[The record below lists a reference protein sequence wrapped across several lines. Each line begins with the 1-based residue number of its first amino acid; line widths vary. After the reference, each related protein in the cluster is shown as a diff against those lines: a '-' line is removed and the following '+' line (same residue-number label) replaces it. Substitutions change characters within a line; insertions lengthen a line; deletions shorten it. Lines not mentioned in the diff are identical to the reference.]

1 MYICIPLA
9 VVVRELLQRDVLMT
23 KKAVITIKIKT
34 DGQDEVPSTGGFS
47 ERIMEMQR
55 RIFQN
60 LFEGL
65 HCEHEEHRDF
75 ENVITASIKDQPLF
89 QIEKICCKDFEDAIK
104 KAVM

>member
-1 MYICIPLA
+1 MHGVGGRSSEA
-9 VVVRELLQRDVLMT
+9 AQRNALIIDQQ
-23 KKAVITIKIKT
+23 AVITIKIKK

-47 ERIMEMQR
+47 ERIMEMQH

-65 HCEHEEHRDF
+65 QCEHEEHRNF

-89 QIEKICCKDFEDAIK
+89 QIEKICCKDFEAAIK